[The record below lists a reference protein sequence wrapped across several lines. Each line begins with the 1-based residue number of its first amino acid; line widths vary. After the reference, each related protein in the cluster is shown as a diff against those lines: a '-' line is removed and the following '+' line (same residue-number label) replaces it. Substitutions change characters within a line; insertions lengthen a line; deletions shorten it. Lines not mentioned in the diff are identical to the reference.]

1 MTNKNSLLK
10 FQFISFF
17 ITAILGVLLHFT
29 YELSDKNFIASIFS
43 SINESTWEHL
53 KLIFFPMLL
62 STIFGYL
69 YFKKNYS
76 NYLCARTISIII
88 SMIFTI
94 VFFYTYTGI
103 LGRNIAFVDISS
115 FFISVLIGEYVTYK
129 LANSDFK
136 CDKSIAIGFLVGI
149 FILFAVFTFNPPNIK
164 LFEDPLTG
172 TYGITPIALFHT
184 TLQIEVLFDYRI
196 YTVTCYLYNKNIFH
210 HYFEIL
216 HYSNSIFS

>member
-1 MTNKNSLLK
+1 MINKNSLSK

-17 ITAILGVLLHFT
+17 ITVIIGVLLHFT
-29 YELSDKNFIASIFS
+29 YELSNKNYIIGIFS

-69 YFKKNYS
+69 YLGKNYS
-76 NYLCARTISIII
+76 NYLCARTVSIIV
-88 SMIFTI
+88 SMFFTI

-129 LANSDFK
+129 LVNSDFK
-136 CDKSIAIGFLVGI
+136 CNKTISTVILFFI
-149 FILFAVFTFNPPNIK
+149 FILFALFTFNPPNIG
-164 LFEDPLTG
+164 LFEDPITG
-172 TYGITPIALFHT
+172 TYGINYDSL
-184 TLQIEVLFDYRI
+184 
-196 YTVTCYLYNKNIFH
+196 
-210 HYFEIL
+210 EI
-216 HYSNSIFS
+216 